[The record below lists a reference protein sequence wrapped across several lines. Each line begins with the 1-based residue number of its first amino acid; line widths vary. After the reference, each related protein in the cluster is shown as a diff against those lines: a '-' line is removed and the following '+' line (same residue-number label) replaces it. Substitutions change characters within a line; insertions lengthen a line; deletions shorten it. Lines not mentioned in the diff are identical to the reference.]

1 MISLRHFRQ
10 VIDKFIKSP
19 TAGDARVQVV
29 LPNGEFYDIK
39 AIQLMENKLI
49 GVRESH
55 RLVITVKEES
65 WRMGKVMKKL

>member
-10 VIDKFIKSP
+10 VLDKFLKSP
-19 TAGDARVQVV
+19 VAGDARVQIV
-29 LPNGEFYDIK
+29 LPNGEFYDVK
-39 AIQLMENKLI
+39 GIQLMENKLI

-65 WRMGKVMKKL
+65 WRMGKVLKKL

>member
-1 MISLRHFRQ
+1 MISLTQFRQ

-19 TAGDARVQVV
+19 TAGNARVQVV

-39 AIQLMENKLI
+39 GIQLMENKLI

-55 RLVITVKEES
+55 
-65 WRMGKVMKKL
+65 

>member
-1 MISLRHFRQ
+1 MISLRQFRQ